1 MRVRWECCEVRWEW
15 ECCEVRWECYEGE
28 MGLL

>member
-28 MGLL
+28 VGVL